1 MVFSKLLVERFK
13 TKMENKKSDLK
24 VISGMRTCDGVT
36 TSSSKFSNQSTPPQ
50 DSLTHDLTSQA
61 TSMQTQGTFTQSETS
76 ETDFTQTSSSQMVT
90 SQPTK
95 STQQLS
101 LVSWSPLKQ
110 HQHTNHI
117 QLQQILKQIPMKE
130 LLFEIRTP

>member
-1 MVFSKLLVERFK
+1 MPKVSIKCRLVMVFSKLLVERFK

-61 TSMQTQGTFTQSETS
+61 TSMQTQDTETS
-76 ETDFTQTSSSQMVT
+76 ETDSTQASNGYLPTRNIHSINNCFNNFLQSVVHLSSNINTQTIYSYNKFSNRSQ
-90 SQPTK
+90 
-95 STQQLS
+95 
-101 LVSWSPLKQ
+101 
-110 HQHTNHI
+110 
-117 QLQQILKQIPMKE
+117 
-130 LLFEIRTP
+130 